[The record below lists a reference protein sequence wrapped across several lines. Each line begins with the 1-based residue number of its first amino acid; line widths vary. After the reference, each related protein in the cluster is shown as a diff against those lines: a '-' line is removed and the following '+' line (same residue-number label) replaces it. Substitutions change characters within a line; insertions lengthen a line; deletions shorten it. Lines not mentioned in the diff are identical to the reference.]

1 VGLFFLWEF
10 FLYGGV
16 ILNSNAM
23 AFIFVVMCLYS
34 NITLN
39 FKVRNANA
47 MFSIIGVN
55 KKIEMSD
62 SKLKNVKND

>member
-1 VGLFFLWEF
+1 
-10 FLYGGV
+10 
-16 ILNSNAM
+16 
-23 AFIFVVMCLYS
+23 
-34 NITLN
+34 
-39 FKVRNANA
+39 